1 MSGKGSAPRPFS
13 DRSFYE
19 SEHERIFGKKN
30 KEGQGESQP
39 EVKDDGQEA
48 SRSPDRLPT

>member
-13 DRSFYE
+13 DRAQFDSNFDA
-19 SEHERIFGKKN
+19 IFGK

-48 SRSPDRLPT
+48 SGSPDRLPT